1 MADVV
6 WLKASERPP
15 EDRSFALVAADR
27 SAAGPVSDAPVA
39 QGRGMVFY
47 IPQTASEA
55 ERSEAIARACT
66 WAQRNDLDVVYV
78 ETH

>member
-6 WLKASERPP
+6 WLRASERPP

-27 SAAGPVSDAPVA
+27 TPEGPVSDAPVTEG
-39 QGRGMVFY
+39 QGVVFY
-47 IPQTASEA
+47 IPEAASEA

-78 ETH
+78 EAS